1 MVLLDELLSNL
12 TVVGFLLE
20 KKVFT
25 YSFLIIGFLGIIYVC
40 YKLLF
45 ASETKGELLKRIE
58 AKRLKLFGK
67 DNQNKSLKF
76 IEMTEIKKDESKSLK
91 AESTRKIRSKK

>member
-1 MVLLDELLSNL
+1 MLTKTFPYYLRGGSIVVLLDELLSNL

-45 ASETKGELLKRIE
+45 AS
-58 AKRLKLFGK
+58 
-67 DNQNKSLKF
+67 
-76 IEMTEIKKDESKSLK
+76 
-91 AESTRKIRSKK
+91 